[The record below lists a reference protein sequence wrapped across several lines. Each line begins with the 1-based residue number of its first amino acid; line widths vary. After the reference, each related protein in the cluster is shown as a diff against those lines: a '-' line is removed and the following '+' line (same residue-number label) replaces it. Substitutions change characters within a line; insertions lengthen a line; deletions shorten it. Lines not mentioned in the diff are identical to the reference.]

1 MVGNQTINI
10 NNTMTP
16 LKGTDPKLVSGGAPT
31 RGKIG
36 TPMGNNNPPN
46 TGTNPYS
53 SAPLPKSGKPVGGK

>member
-1 MVGNQTINI
+1 
-10 NNTMTP
+10 MTP